1 MTDVERVKTT
11 PGCQIEIFL
20 TVKSSDEKFTIQ
32 NIYYL
37 SMSIVLFRS
46 CFRISMARVKK
57 EDTLFE
63 DTSED
68 TFEDTFGDT
77 FNDLPSFNYP
87 LRTLLITSDYC

>member
-1 MTDVERVKTT
+1 MNRGIKFPDVLHLLPSLQKHTLWSLPKRQIPRFNVQRVK
-11 PGCQIEIFL
+11 
-20 TVKSSDEKFTIQ
+20 V
-32 NIYYL
+32 
-37 SMSIVLFRS
+37 
-46 CFRISMARVKK
+46 ARVKK

-87 LRTLLITSDYC
+87 LRTLLIASCCCGHL

>member
-1 MTDVERVKTT
+1 MGQPD
-11 PGCQIEIFL
+11 
-20 TVKSSDEKFTIQ
+20 
-32 NIYYL
+32 
-37 SMSIVLFRS
+37 
-46 CFRISMARVKK
+46 ARVKK

-87 LRTLLITSDYC
+87 LRTLLITSDCC

>member
-1 MTDVERVKTT
+1 MTTIIIRDAF
-11 PGCQIEIFL
+11 QI
-20 TVKSSDEKFTIQ
+20 KKEKK
-32 NIYYL
+32 
-37 SMSIVLFRS
+37 FRQL
-46 CFRISMARVKK
+46 ARVKK

-87 LRTLLITSDYC
+87 LRTLLIASCCCGHL